1 MAIDITEIETI
12 YDSFLEKGTSKL
24 KELQKATQ
32 MEDVDLAKASAEII
46 IGAMA
51 QSMNAIET
59 LKRVQLIDAQIAS
72 EGAKKL
78 NIEGETAYTATKKN
92 VTEES
97 RIDNLVIEATKAQLQ
112 HLATVGAG
120 GLIPSSHDF
129 SAANSLRTAVY
140 ARALGNQ
147 LPVVTFTAGTTYTKA

>member
-1 MAIDITEIETI
+1 MEEIIKI
-12 YDSFLEKGTSKL
+12 YDEILPKSIDAL
-24 KELQKATQ
+24 KQLQKDTQ
-32 MEDVDLAKASAEII
+32 MEDEALANATAQVIV
-46 IGAMA
+46 GAIA
-51 QSMNAIET
+51 QSINSYEA
-59 LKRVQLIDAQIAS
+59 LKRAALIDAQIAS

-78 NIEGETAYTATKKN
+78 NIEAETEYTGTKKT

-120 GLIPSSHDF
+120 GLIPSTQDF
-129 SAANSLRTAVY
+129 NAANSLRTAVY

-147 LPVVTFTAGTTYTKA
+147 LPVVTFTPGTTYTKA